1 MNNAVTFVAGVAVG
15 AVASYFI
22 FKKKFQADADN
33 QISEVKAKMAELKE
47 VNDALH
53 GAKTKAEA
61 NYNKPIEMIAPV
73 EGNTGSVDTNATNYN
88 AISNIRKAKLSKQ
101 KKDDATGI
109 RSITEPEYY
118 SYVNDK
124 KYDERL
130 LIFYQGDKQLVDEQ
144 SELVI
149 VHPEEF
155 VGPDGVDAMKD
166 SSVEEMYFVD
176 EDKDI
181 VCTVTISEDSYDIS
195 DAE

>member
-1 MNNAVTFVAGVAVG
+1 MNNTLTFAVGVAVG

-53 GAKTKAEA
+53 GAKEKAEA
-61 NYNKPIEMIAPV
+61 NYNKPIDLIAPK
-73 EGNTGSVDTNATNYN
+73 EEQAMNTSTVDYN
-88 AISNIRKAKLSKQ
+88 AISNVRKAKLSM
-101 KKDDATGI
+101 KKKENATGI
-109 RSITEPEYY
+109 RSISEPEYY

-130 LIFYQGDKQLVDEQ
+130 LIFYQGDGQLIDEE

-176 EDKDI
+176 EDKDV
-181 VCTVTISEDSYDIS
+181 VCTVTISEDSYDIP
-195 DAE
+195 AE

>member
-1 MNNAVTFVAGVAVG
+1 MNNAITFVAGVAVG

-22 FKKKFQADADN
+22 FKKKFQDDADN
-33 QISEVKAKMAELKE
+33 QIAEVKVKMAELKE
-47 VNDALH
+47 INDALH
-53 GAKTKAEA
+53 GAKVKAEA
-61 NYNKPIEMIAPV
+61 NYNKPIEMIAPAEEKV
-73 EGNTGSVDTNATNYN
+73 VNTNATDYT
-88 AISNIRKAKLSKQ
+88 AVSNIRKAKLSKK

-130 LIFYQGDKQLVDEQ
+130 LIFYQGDEQLVDER

-195 DAE
+195 DVK

>member
-1 MNNAVTFVAGVAVG
+1 MNNTITFALGVTVG

-22 FKKKFQADADN
+22 FKKKFQADADD

-61 NYNKPIEMIAPV
+61 NYNKPIDLIAPKEEPV
-73 EGNTGSVDTNATNYN
+73 MNTSTTDYN
-88 AISNIRKAKLSKQ
+88 AISNVRKAKLSM
-101 KKDDATGI
+101 KKKEDATGI

-130 LIFYQGDKQLVDEQ
+130 LIFYQGDGQLIDEE

-176 EDKDI
+176 EGKDV

-195 DAE
+195 DVK

>member
-1 MNNAVTFVAGVAVG
+1 MNNTITFAVGVAVG

-33 QISEVKAKMAELKE
+33 QIAEVKAKMAELKE

-53 GAKTKAEA
+53 GAKEKAEA
-61 NYNKPIEMIAPV
+61 NYNKPIDLIAPKEEQV
-73 EGNTGSVDTNATNYN
+73 MNTSTV
-88 AISNIRKAKLSKQ
+88 SNIRKAKLSKK

-118 SYVNDK
+118 RYVNDK

-130 LIFYQGDKQLVDEQ
+130 LIFYQGDGRLIDEE

-176 EDKDI
+176 EDKDV

-195 DAE
+195 DVK

>member
-1 MNNAVTFVAGVAVG
+1 MNNTLTFAVGVAVG

-53 GAKTKAEA
+53 GAKEKAEA
-61 NYNKPIEMIAPV
+61 NYNKPIDLIAPK
-73 EGNTGSVDTNATNYN
+73 EEQAMNTSTVDYN
-88 AISNIRKAKLSKQ
+88 AISNVRKAKLSM
-101 KKDDATGI
+101 KKKEDATGI
-109 RSITEPEYY
+109 RSISEPEYY

-124 KYDERL
+124 KYDEKL
-130 LIFYQGDKQLVDEQ
+130 LIFYQGDGQLIDEE

-176 EDKDI
+176 EDKDV
-181 VCTVTISEDSYDIS
+181 VCTVTISEDSYDIPV
-195 DAE
+195 E

>member
-1 MNNAVTFVAGVAVG
+1 MNNAITFVAGVAVG

-22 FKKKFQADADN
+22 FKKKFQDDADN
-33 QISEVKAKMAELKE
+33 QIAEVKVKMAELKE
-47 VNDALH
+47 INDALH
-53 GAKTKAEA
+53 GAKVKAEA
-61 NYNKPIEMIAPV
+61 NYNKPIEMITPV
-73 EGNTGSVDTNATNYN
+73 EEKVVNTNATDYT
-88 AISNIRKAKLSKQ
+88 AISNIRKAKLSKK

-118 SYVNDK
+118 SYVTDK
-124 KYDERL
+124 KYDEKL
-130 LIFYQGDKQLVDEQ
+130 LIFYQGDAQLVDDR

-181 VCTVTISEDSYDIS
+181 VCTVTISEDSYNVS
-195 DAE
+195 DVE

>member
-1 MNNAVTFVAGVAVG
+1 MNNAITFVAGVAVG

-22 FKKKFQADADN
+22 FKKKFQDDADN
-33 QISEVKAKMAELKE
+33 QIAEVKVKMAELKE
-47 VNDALH
+47 INDALH
-53 GAKTKAEA
+53 GAKVKAEA
-61 NYNKPIEMIAPV
+61 NYNKPIEMITPV
-73 EGNTGSVDTNATNYN
+73 EEKVVNTNATDYT
-88 AISNIRKAKLSKQ
+88 AISNIRKAKLSKK
-101 KKDDATGI
+101 KKDDDTGI

-118 SYVNDK
+118 SYVTDK
-124 KYDERL
+124 KYDEKL
-130 LIFYQGDKQLVDEQ
+130 LIFYQGDAQLVDDR

-181 VCTVTISEDSYDIS
+181 VCTVTISEDSYNVS
-195 DAE
+195 DVE